1 MIRIAI
7 CDDEQ
12 PMVDALKKRFDDFFK
27 NDNMEYEINLYTNGN
42 QLLEDNNKNPYDVLF
57 LDIDMPQIDGIKVA
71 KNIRNVNSNMIIIF
85 VTNKENLVFQ
95 SIKYSPFRFIRKD
108 NLDEDIRE
116 LFFALKE
123 KIILDNIQYEV
134 IINGKIK
141 FLTVSKIVYF
151 ESFRHNIIAHYFD
164 ATTYNIKESL
174 SNLSDKFGKYG
185 FIRVHKSYLV
195 NYRNIYVINSNNL
208 KLDTNE
214 NIPISRFKRQE
225 IQTKYKVFLRR

>member
-1 MIRIAI
+1 MIKIAI
-7 CDDEQ
+7 CDDER

-27 NDNMEYEINLYTNGN
+27 NDNMEYEISLYTNGN

-71 KNIRNVNSNMIIIF
+71 ENIRSVNSNMIIIF

-108 NLDEDIRE
+108 NLNEDIQE

-134 IINGKIK
+134 VVDGKIK
-141 FLTVSKIVYF
+141 FLNVSKIVYF

-164 ATTYNIKESL
+164 TTTYNIKESL
-174 SNLSDKFGKYG
+174 SNLTNQLEKYG

-208 KLDTNE
+208 ELDTKE

>member
-1 MIRIAI
+1 MIKIAI

-27 NDNMEYEINLYTNGN
+27 NDNMEYEISLYTNGN

-71 KNIRNVNSNMIIIF
+71 ENIRSVNSNMIIIF

-108 NLDEDIRE
+108 NLNEDIQE
-116 LFFALKE
+116 LFFDLKE

-134 IINGKIK
+134 VVDGKIK
-141 FLTVSKIVYF
+141 FLNVSKIVYF
-151 ESFRHNIIAHYFD
+151 ESFRHNIIVHYFD
-164 ATTYNIKESL
+164 TTTYNIKESL
-174 SNLSDKFGKYG
+174 SNLTNQLEKYG

-208 KLDTNE
+208 ELDTKE
-214 NIPISRFKRQE
+214 NIPISRFKRKE

>member
-1 MIRIAI
+1 MIKIAI

-71 KNIRNVNSNMIIIF
+71 KNIRSVNSNMIIIF

-108 NLDEDIRE
+108 NLDEDTRE

-225 IQTKYKVFLRR
+225 IQTKYKVFLKR